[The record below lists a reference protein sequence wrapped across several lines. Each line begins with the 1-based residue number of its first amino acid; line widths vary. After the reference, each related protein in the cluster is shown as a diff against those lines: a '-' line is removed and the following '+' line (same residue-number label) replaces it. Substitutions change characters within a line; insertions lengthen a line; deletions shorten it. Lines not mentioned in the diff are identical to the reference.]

1 MKKIIY
7 FFLITLIFIFIFNTK
22 ILNYFLVKRI
32 SSLNEYNITFDISK
46 LDYFNSKLEIDK
58 IEIKKNIKLERN
70 IFEANLII
78 IDFNYE
84 SLFSNLVILDSV
96 TIINPILYFEVK
108 DLDRVLNTK
117 ITIGNL
123 DISDNSPKDN
133 SPKIYPLKKKDKNF
147 LISNLSIKN
156 SKAIIKYHKDI
167 KDLKIDLSEIVFK
180 KVGNAGKKGNNNFQH
195 YKDAMKLILS
205 DIFFKIPD
213 YDLRNLIKETYKIK

>member
-1 MKKIIY
+1 MKKMIY
-7 FFLITLIFIFIFNTK
+7 FFLITLIFIFIFNAK

-46 LDYFNSKLEIDK
+46 LDYLNSKLEIDR